1 VSDRDVDQL
10 LADLRGRLEAGVA
23 TRPPRRWHRR
33 GTRRAAALLAVLM
46 LAAGSTAVATRS
58 VWAPSAPG
66 DRGAG
71 GPVVR
76 LLAGGP
82 ATARWSLAAERCAD
96 GSVATFLRVGEG
108 GAGRG
113 CDGRPSAVSS
123 YYDPAGRKTYIFAV
137 VPAAARTA
145 QLGLRGTPAGS
156 ATPGVVALDV
166 VPRPADP
173 LALERGGLPASAVVI
188 AGHPGAWTPATVA
201 VVDDHRRML
210 LRCQEAR
217 CTVG

>member
-1 VSDRDVDQL
+1 MSDRDVDQL

-23 TRPPRRWHRR
+23 TRRPRRRR
-33 GTRRAAALLAVLM
+33 GTRRVTALVAVVM

-58 VWAPSAPG
+58 VWAPSPPG
-66 DRGAG
+66 DHGEG

-82 ATARWSLAAERCAD
+82 ATAPWSLAAQRCAD

-113 CDGRPSAVSS
+113 CDGRPSAVGS
-123 YYDPAGRKTYIFAV
+123 YYDPAGQKTYIFAV

-166 VPRPADP
+166 AARPADP
-173 LALERGGLPASAVVI
+173 LALERGGLAPSVVLI
-188 AGHPGAWTPATVA
+188 AGHSGAWTPATVA
-201 VVDDHRRML
+201 VVDAHGQML

-217 CTVG
+217 CTDG